1 MAINPTQQPRRPR
14 IAVTFGDAAGI
25 GPELIAKL
33 LSNPE
38 NLEKADILLLG
49 DRSELTSAIAD
60 AGGVHVPVSDVA
72 GPQSVQVL
80 DDQTAARYPV
90 ERGAV
95 SKAGGERCLY
105 QFRRGL
111 EMARKGEVDAIVFG
125 PLNKSS
131 LKLAGMTE
139 EDELRWFAKQLDFT
153 GTTSEIN
160 IAPGMLWTAR
170 VTSHIGIEKVAA
182 QITKE
187 NTIKAIELLNR
198 LRYVYPSDTGLL
210 TNIFLRWESGIE
222 HPRLGVC
229 ALNPHN
235 GENGSFGRQ
244 EIDAIAPAVA
254 TARANGIDVEGPFP
268 CDTIFLKRNRYDGI
282 VTMYHDQ
289 GQIALKLLSFEG
301 GVTVQGGL
309 PVVISTPAHGT
320 AFDIA
325 GQNLASVTSTQS
337 AFDIAVTMAGRR
349 ISKQH
354 GTDGSVY
361 ASSLQTKLLPKVTA
375 VEVHSCC

>member
-1 MAINPTQQPRRPR
+1 MAINTAQQPRRPR
-14 IAVTFGDAAGI
+14 IAVTFGDAAGV

-33 LSNPE
+33 LSNSE
-38 NLEKADILLLG
+38 NLEKADVLLLG
-49 DRSELTSAIAD
+49 DQSELASAIAD

-160 IAPGMLWTAR
+160 IAPGLLWTAR

-198 LRYVYPSDTGLL
+198 LR
-210 TNIFLRWESGIE
+210 WESGIE
-222 HPRLGVC
+222 NPRLGVC

-268 CDTIFLKRNRYDGI
+268 CDTIFLKRDRYDGI

-354 GTDGSVY
+354 TTDESVY
-361 ASSLQTKLLPKVTA
+361 KSSLQTKLLPKVTA